1 MRFKSARI
9 LNLSKCFAVSVIL
22 LIGACSSD
30 DPKLTNKTEEITMPI
45 ATISTSLGDI
55 ELELDA
61 QSAPITTKNFI
72 DLANAGYY
80 ENTIFHRVIEG
91 FMIQGG
97 GLDKDMNNKPSSSS
111 SITNEANNGLKND
124 RGTVAMARTNDP
136 HSATSQFFIN
146 HKDNEFLNFTS
157 ETPQGWGYAV
167 FGSVIKGMDIVD
179 QIAEVNTTTVNQ
191 YQDVPVDT
199 ITIKSVS
206 IDE

>member
-55 ELELDA
+55 ELELDV

-97 GLDKDMNNKPSSSS
+97 GLDKDMNNKPSGSS

-136 HSATSQFFIN
+136 HSATTQFFIN
-146 HKDNEFLNFTS
+146 HKDNSFLNHTGETS
-157 ETPQGWGYAV
+157 QGWGYAV
-167 FGSVIKGMDIVD
+167 FGKVTDGMEIVD
-179 QIAEVNTTTVNQ
+179 KIADVPTGSSGA
-191 YQDVPVDT
+191 YQDVPEDV
-199 ITIKSVS
+199 ITIESVTIS
-206 IDE
+206 E

>member
-9 LNLSKCFAVSVIL
+9 LNLSKCFAVSVIF
-22 LIGACSSD
+22 LIGACSSE

-55 ELELDA
+55 ELELDV

-97 GLDKDMNNKPSSSS
+97 GLDKDMNNNPSGSS

-167 FGSVIKGMDIVD
+167 FGNVIKGMDIVD
-179 QIAEVNTTTVNQ
+179 LIAEVNTTTVNQ
-191 YQDVPVDT
+191 YQDVPLDP

>member
-1 MRFKSARI
+1 
-9 LNLSKCFAVSVIL
+9 
-22 LIGACSSD
+22 
-30 DPKLTNKTEEITMPI
+30 MPI

-55 ELELDA
+55 ELELDV

-97 GLDKDMNNKPSSSS
+97 GLDKDMNNKSSGSS

-167 FGSVIKGMDIVD
+167 FGNVIKGMDIVD
-179 QIAEVNTTTVNQ
+179 LIAEVNTTTINQ
-191 YQDVPVDT
+191 YQDVPLDP
-199 ITIKSVS
+199 ITCLLYTSPS
-206 IDE
+206 PRD

>member
-1 MRFKSARI
+1 MRFKSART
-9 LNLSKCFAVSVIL
+9 LNLSKCFAVSVIF

-97 GLDKDMNNKPSSSS
+97 GLDKDMNNKSSGSS

-124 RGTVAMARTNDP
+124 RGTVAMARSNDP

-167 FGSVIKGMDIVD
+167 FGNVIKGMDIVD
-179 QIAEVNTTTVNQ
+179 LIAEVNTTTINQ
-191 YQDVPVDT
+191 YQDVPLDP

>member
-22 LIGACSSD
+22 LIEACSSE

-179 QIAEVNTTTVNQ
+179 QIAEVNTTTINQ
-191 YQDVPVDT
+191 YQDVPVDP

>member
-55 ELELDA
+55 ELELDV

-91 FMIQGG
+91 FMLSLIH
-97 GLDKDMNNKPSSSS
+97 
-111 SITNEANNGLKND
+111 I
-124 RGTVAMARTNDP
+124 
-136 HSATSQFFIN
+136 
-146 HKDNEFLNFTS
+146 
-157 ETPQGWGYAV
+157 
-167 FGSVIKGMDIVD
+167 
-179 QIAEVNTTTVNQ
+179 
-191 YQDVPVDT
+191 
-199 ITIKSVS
+199 
-206 IDE
+206 

>member
-9 LNLSKCFAVSVIL
+9 LNLSKCFAVSVIF
-22 LIGACSSD
+22 LIGACSSE

-55 ELELDA
+55 ELELDV

-97 GLDKDMNNKPSSSS
+97 GLDKDMNNKSSGSS

-167 FGSVIKGMDIVD
+167 FGNVIKGMDIVD
-179 QIAEVNTTTVNQ
+179 LIAEVNTTTINQ
-191 YQDVPVDT
+191 YQDVPLDP

>member
-55 ELELDA
+55 ELELDV

-97 GLDKDMNNKPSSSS
+97 GLDKDMNNKLSGSS

-167 FGSVIKGMDIVD
+167 FGNVIKGMDIVD
-179 QIAEVNTTTVNQ
+179 LIAEVNTTTINQ
-191 YQDVPVDT
+191 YQDVPLDP

>member
-1 MRFKSARI
+1 
-9 LNLSKCFAVSVIL
+9 
-22 LIGACSSD
+22 
-30 DPKLTNKTEEITMPI
+30 MPI
-45 ATISTSLGDI
+45 ATISTSLGNI
-55 ELELDA
+55 ELELDV

-167 FGSVIKGMDIVD
+167 FGNVIKGMDIVD
-179 QIAEVNTTTVNQ
+179 QIAEVNTTTINQ
-191 YQDVPVDT
+191 YQDVPLDP

>member
-55 ELELDA
+55 ELELDV

-167 FGSVIKGMDIVD
+167 FGNVIKGMDIVD

-206 IDE
+206 INE

>member
-22 LIGACSSD
+22 LVEACSSE

>member
-9 LNLSKCFAVSVIL
+9 LNLSKCFAVSVIF
-22 LIGACSSD
+22 LIGACSSE

-55 ELELDA
+55 ELELDV

-97 GLDKDMNNKPSSSS
+97 GLDKDMNNKPSGSS

-167 FGSVIKGMDIVD
+167 FGNVIKGMDIVD
-179 QIAEVNTTTVNQ
+179 LIAEVNTTTINQ
-191 YQDVPVDT
+191 YQDVPLDP

>member
-9 LNLSKCFAVSVIL
+9 LNLSKCFAVSVIF
-22 LIGACSSD
+22 LIGACSSE
-30 DPKLTNKTEEITMPI
+30 DPKLANTTEEIIMPI

>member
-1 MRFKSARI
+1 MKIRSIAKFQK
-9 LNLSKCFAVSVIL
+9 KTTL
-22 LIGACSSD
+22 LFIGFFCLMSCSEASNQQTV
-30 DPKLTNKTEEITMPI
+30 LMENNMPI
-45 ATISTSLGDI
+45 ATISTSAGEIKI
-55 ELELDA
+55 ELDKEN
-61 QSAPITTKNFI
+61 APISVDNFI
-72 DLANAGYY
+72 SLANSGYY
-80 ENTIFHRVIEG
+80 TDTIFHRIIEG
-91 FMIQGG
+91 FMVQGG
-97 GLDKDMNNKPSSSS
+97 GLDADMQNKPSESAA
-111 SITNEANNGLKND
+111 IKNEANNGLKND

-206 IDE
+206 INE

>member
-1 MRFKSARI
+1 MRFKSART
-9 LNLSKCFAVSVIL
+9 LNLSKCFAVSVIF
-22 LIGACSSD
+22 LIGACSSE

-55 ELELDA
+55 ELELDV

-167 FGSVIKGMDIVD
+167 FGNVIKGMDIVD
-179 QIAEVNTTTVNQ
+179 LIAEVNTTTINQ
-191 YQDVPVDT
+191 YQDVPLDP

>member
-9 LNLSKCFAVSVIL
+9 LNLSKCFAVSVIF
-22 LIGACSSD
+22 LIGACSSE

-55 ELELDA
+55 ELELDV

-97 GLDKDMNNKPSSSS
+97 GLDRDMNNKPSGSS

-136 HSATSQFFIN
+136 HSATTQFFIN
-146 HKDNEFLNFTS
+146 HKDNSFLNHTS
-157 ETPQGWGYAV
+157 ETSQGWGYAV
-167 FGSVIKGMDIVD
+167 FGKVTEGMEVVD
-179 QIAEVNTTTVNQ
+179 KIADVPTGSSGV
-191 YQDVPVDT
+191 YQDVPEEV
-199 ITIKSVS
+199 ITIESVTIS
-206 IDE
+206 E

>member
-1 MRFKSARI
+1 MRFKSART
-9 LNLSKCFAVSVIL
+9 LNLSKCFAVSVIF
-22 LIGACSSD
+22 LIGACSSE
-30 DPKLTNKTEEITMPI
+30 DPKLTNTTEEIIMPI

-97 GLDKDMNNKPSSSS
+97 GLDKDMNNKPSGSS
-111 SITNEANNGLKND
+111 SIINEANNGLKND

-167 FGSVIKGMDIVD
+167 FGNVIKGMDIVD

>member
-55 ELELDA
+55 ELELDV

-97 GLDKDMNNKPSSSS
+97 GLDKDMNNKPSGSS

-136 HSATSQFFIN
+136 HSATTQFFIN
-146 HKDNEFLNFTS
+146 HKDNSFLNHTGETS
-157 ETPQGWGYAV
+157 QGWGYAV
-167 FGSVIKGMDIVD
+167 FGKVTDGMEIVD
-179 QIAEVNTTTVNQ
+179 KIADVPTGSSGA
-191 YQDVPVDT
+191 YQDVPEDV
-199 ITIKSVS
+199 ITIEFVTIS
-206 IDE
+206 E

>member
-1 MRFKSARI
+1 MRFKSART
-9 LNLSKCFAVSVIL
+9 LNLSKCFAVSVIF

-167 FGSVIKGMDIVD
+167 FGNVIKGMDIVD
-179 QIAEVNTTTVNQ
+179 LIAEVNTTTINQ
-191 YQDVPVDT
+191 YQDVPLDP

>member
-55 ELELDA
+55 ELELDV

-72 DLANAGYY
+72 DLAN
-80 ENTIFHRVIEG
+80 
-91 FMIQGG
+91 
-97 GLDKDMNNKPSSSS
+97 
-111 SITNEANNGLKND
+111 
-124 RGTVAMARTNDP
+124 GTVALARTNDP

-167 FGSVIKGMDIVD
+167 FGNVIKGMDIVD
-179 QIAEVNTTTVNQ
+179 LIAEVNTTTVNQ
-191 YQDVPVDT
+191 YQDVPLDP